1 MEIYLIFNFRIF
13 NKKYCDDLKEK
24 KQIKSTLGVRL
35 SVFLVT
41 NAGLSYLTS
50 DEVGAIILILTV

>member
-1 MEIYLIFNFRIF
+1 M
-13 NKKYCDDLKEK
+13 KEF
-24 KQIKSTLGVRL
+24 TFGVRL

-50 DEVGAIILILTV
+50 DEVGAIILILTALNELSNS